1 MEAMSESLRLNLQP
15 IILTS
20 VTTAVG
26 FFTLNFSNSPPF
38 RELGTISG
46 IGVLWAMVLTFTLLP
61 GITMFLVRRRKAT
74 TQNVEAFS
82 IFSRFVVGNRK
93 AVVVVTSLVTIALV
107 ALIPLNEI
115 DDDPSSYFKPG
126 VPFRDAT
133 DFMVENLPSIQDFNF
148 SVDCGEP
155 GCVNRPEFLLK
166 LAEFGDWAEQQPGV
180 EYVSTYVDVMRRL
193 NRSMNN
199 DDQAYYVIP
208 DDGELTAQY
217 NLMYEMSLSYGLDLN
232 NQLNIDKSATRISI
246 FTTQISTGDFIN
258 MEERSRQW
266 FRDNYP
272 ELDSPGSSVFMMFAH
287 IGEKNIRSMAIGG
300 VVAIIGVTLTIFIA
314 LRSFRYA
321 VISMVPNAFP
331 ALMAIGVW
339 GLLVSQVNMAVAAV
353 FSIALG
359 ILVDDTVHFI
369 SKYRRAREVKGLSPE
384 LSIEYAFN
392 NVGSALVITTL
403 VLVCGFSMLNLSDF
417 NLNAITGKLT
427 ALTIGIALVFDF
439 LILPPILMM
448 IDKD

>member
-1 MEAMSESLRLNLQP
+1 
-15 IILTS
+15 
-20 VTTAVG
+20 
-26 FFTLNFSNSPPF
+26 
-38 RELGTISG
+38 
-46 IGVLWAMVLTFTLLP
+46 
-61 GITMFLVRRRKAT
+61 
-74 TQNVEAFS
+74 
-82 IFSRFVVGNRK
+82 
-93 AVVVVTSLVTIALV
+93 VVTSLVTIALV